1 MDDNKGEITFAG
13 YGTNEDRLGRQE
25 GDFPITGGIG
35 EFAGITGDIDFVTD
49 LTGTVVSQSYITCQK

>member
-1 MDDNKGEITFAG
+1 MVQI
-13 YGTNEDRLGRQE
+13 NEDRLGRQE

>member
-1 MDDNKGEITFAG
+1 MTTKEKLPLLVMVQV
-13 YGTNEDRLGRQE
+13 NEDRLGRQE

-49 LTGTVVSQSYITCQK
+49 LTGTVVSQSYITCH